1 MNIDAALVK
10 KVAGLSRL
18 SVDDAEAEKF
28 AGQLLALRDR
38 FDKLQDLDLSKVDPT
53 FYAVD
58 MTCRE
63 RVDESSGLSEEQN
76 MARRNAI
83 LGQAPMAE
91 EDYFMV
97 PKVID

>member
-1 MNIDAALVK
+1 MNIDASLVK

-18 SVDDAEAEKF
+18 RVDDVAAEKF

-38 FDKLQDLDLSKVDPT
+38 FEKLQDLDLSEVDPT

-63 RVDESSGLSEEQN
+63 RVDENNGLTEAQN
-76 MARRNAI
+76 MVRRNAI

-91 EDYFMV
+91 EDYFLV
-97 PKVID
+97 PKVLD